1 MGQII
6 SLNKQQIT
14 ALAPDAASVKASEK
28 LQRSSQ
34 WSLLAHSERAVW
46 GLCQGS
52 GKLPYQTTVDL
63 SEGFATRCSC
73 PSRKF
78 PCKHALALLY
88 LAEADS
94 GAFTSDSEAEWVSSW
109 LDKRAETAE
118 RKKQKAEE
126 NANKPV
132 DLQAQEKRREQRHTR
147 ILEGIEE
154 LQLWIEDLIRTGII
168 RLDDEQYRQLSNMS
182 RRMVDAQMPGI
193 AGRLAAIASAEQ
205 AILFD
210 ELSQIYLLAEAYK
223 HIKDYPDDLQ
233 AELRKQVGYTITKE
247 EVMRGTAIH
256 DQWLVVSRSVR
267 PYERLEEH
275 TVWLYG
281 RVSQHLAHVRSY
293 LSPESSSWER
303 TAVQGTT
310 YLGKLY
316 HYPGLHNTRALL
328 DIEEMCKDSFVPE
341 KMTTLQG
348 AFEDFRK
355 LVVANPFI
363 TEQAYFI
370 APISVLREEDAF
382 SIADG
387 KHKYPLAINETDF
400 YSLMSQVG
408 GKDFASLAL
417 IREDGIKLLSIAC
430 DDEKTKYI
438 PKDELLL
445 KSALLGTE
453 RQKPSYAQLPESLQ
467 GVYKKLISQGESKAE
482 GILCKMNASLAI
494 YKRAG
499 LSPCPLAEGEY
510 ELKRISPAPD
520 ETLYELPE
528 ELSTNLLNLIYASKN
543 TFLRYCYGLLEGS
556 GYRLPSA
563 YVYTFVYHCTGTLQ
577 GKEQALLAKALQPL
591 LGERG
596 KWLLGLMGKAELAA
610 DDFDWATATFSRRLA
625 HFRDMRES
633 QPQKALELLLQDWAK
648 EKADRREA
656 FLGEMWEGLNRA
668 DEAFLTEVSQKDRS
682 SIVKALAL
690 RLLWH
695 LPGSK
700 VQERGR
706 ELLRAHHQKQFLLGW
721 KWTDIS
727 YSDELKNLG
736 IEELSP
742 IKGESDSLYIL
753 RQMAEYMPLDFWV
766 DHYTCSPQEAAERL
780 VKKPPMEHFDCT
792 KPICAYMDRTWA
804 KYAFKPLRSSNL
816 KTKEAIYSL
825 LDADSWEG
833 MSTKELIRNMESFVR
848 NGKNEWSKMSALT
861 YLFNLKHSYDAEYSD
876 IELLACRLPVSC
888 LDELTKT
895 IESCNSGYNSDKLLK
910 VAKLLLIKKEIQN
923 II

>member
-34 WSLLAHSERAVW
+34 WSLLAYNERALW

-52 GKLPYQTTVDL
+52 GKLPYQTAVDL
-63 SEGFATRCSC
+63 REGFVTRCSC

-94 GAFTSDSEAEWVSSW
+94 GAFTTDNEAEWVSSW

-118 RKKQKAEE
+118 RKRQKAEE
-126 NANKPV
+126 NAGKPI

-154 LQLWIEDLIRTGII
+154 LQLWIEDLIRTGLI

-182 RRMVDAQMPGI
+182 RRMVDAQMPAI
-193 AGRLAAIASAEQ
+193 AGRLGALVYVEQ
-205 AILFD
+205 SMLFD

-233 AELRKQVGYTITKE
+233 AELRKQVGYTIGKE
-247 EVMRGTAIH
+247 EVMRSDAIH
-256 DQWLVVSRSVR
+256 DQWLVVSESHR
-267 PYERLEEH
+267 PYEKLEEY
-275 TVWLYG
+275 TIWLYG
-281 RVSQHLAHVRSY
+281 RVSRHLAHVRSY
-293 LSPESSSWER
+293 LSPESNSWER
-303 TAVQGTT
+303 TATQGTA
-310 YLGKLY
+310 YIGRLY

-341 KMTTLQG
+341 KMTTMER

-363 TEQAYFI
+363 TEQAYF
-370 APISVLREEDAF
+370 ATSLSVLQEDGAYWL
-382 SIADG
+382 ADS
-387 KHKYPLAINETDF
+387 KHKYPLSISESDF
-400 YSLMSQVG
+400 YSLMAQVG
-408 GKDFASLAL
+408 GKIFASLIL
-417 IREDGIKLLSIAC
+417 LREQGIKLLSIAC
-430 DDEKTKYI
+430 DDEKTKYV

-453 RQKPSYAQLPESLQ
+453 RQKPSYTQLPDSLQ
-467 GVYKKLISQGESKAE
+467 AVYKKLISQGENKPEAV
-482 GILCKMNASLAI
+482 LCKMNAGLAI

-499 LSPCPLAEGEY
+499 LSPYPLAEGEL
-510 ELKRISPAPD
+510 ELKRVSPAPD

-528 ELSTNLLNLIYASKN
+528 ELSTNLLSLIYASKN

-563 YVYTFVYHCTGTLQ
+563 YVYTFVYHCTDTLQ

-596 KWLLGLMGKAELAA
+596 KWLLGLMGKAELAT

-633 QPQKALELLLQDWAK
+633 QPQEALELLLQDWAK

-656 FLGEMWEGLNRA
+656 FLGEMWEGLNRG
-668 DEAFLTEVSQKDRS
+668 DEAFLTEVWQKDRS
-682 SIVKALAL
+682 NIVRVLAL

-695 LPGSK
+695 LPGSQI
-700 VQERGR
+700 QERGR
-706 ELLRAHHQKQFLLGW
+706 ELLREHHQKQFLLGW
-721 KWTDIS
+721 KWKEIS
-727 YSDELKNLG
+727 YSDELKSLG

-753 RQMAEYMPLDFWV
+753 RQIAEYMPLDFWT
-766 DHYTCSPQEAAERL
+766 DHYTYSPQEAAERL

-792 KPICAYMDRTWA
+792 NPICAYADKAWA
-804 KYAFKPLRSSNL
+804 KYAYKPLRSSNI
-816 KTKEAIYSL
+816 KTKEAVYGL
-825 LDADSWEG
+825 LDEESWEG
-833 MSTKELIRNMESFVR
+833 MSTKDLLGNMDSFVR
-848 NGKNEWSKMSALT
+848 NGKDEWSKTSALT
-861 YLFNLKHSYDAEYSD
+861 YLYSVKYSYNPEYSD

-888 LDELTKT
+888 LDELTKV
-895 IESCNSGYNSDKLLK
+895 IENCNSGYNSDKLLK